1 MARTDVSIPVP
12 GAELGAWLYLPQ
24 GAGPHPAVVMAH
36 GFSAVKELYLD
47 RYAERFCEA
56 GLAVAVFDHRGFGA
70 STGQPR
76 QEADPVLQARDYRHV
91 ITWLSAQHG
100 IDPERI
106 GIWGSSYSGGHV
118 LQVAAADRRVK
129 CVVSQVPTI
138 SGYEQT
144 RRRTPPERLPG
155 VYKMF
160 AEERARLARGEPP
173 RMRRVIPEAQGEG
186 GVFDGPEALAFF
198 GASARIAPSWRN
210 EVTVATL
217 EYSVEYEPAAQIE
230 HISPTPLL
238 MLVAR
243 QDAVT
248 PTDLAL
254 RAYQRALEPKRLVFL
269 PGGHFDAYVE
279 QFELSS
285 STACDWFVQHLRPGA

>member
-70 STGQPR
+70 STGLPR
-76 QEADPVLQARDYRHV
+76 QEADPVLQGRDYRHV
-91 ITWLSAQHG
+91 ITWLSAQPG

-144 RRRTPPERLPG
+144 RRRTPPERLPR

-198 GASARIAPSWRN
+198 GASERIAPSWRN

-230 HISPTPLL
+230 YISPTPLL
-238 MLVAR
+238 MLVAQ
-243 QDAVT
+243 QDTVT

-254 RAYQRALEPKRLVFL
+254 RAYQRALEPKQLVFL

-285 STACDWFVQHLRPGA
+285 SAARDWFVQHLRPGA